1 MFIFKLK
8 ILTILLSLF
17 IFKPLFSEESWYQT
31 AANLHKE
38 WAKTY
43 HTVSDIERY
52 TNIHKLIIGKNVE
65 LKPGKVSFPG
75 YANQLSMNVK
85 VSNGAMAEV
94 IGAEDFAYNG
104 KTFHSF
110 TADYSKC
117 KKKEKQNDCTHH
129 YGSVRTELTSKKAK
143 WTFTEGTEK
152 WINYAFIPAHNIL
165 FPKNPQRK
173 FTIGQCHP
181 DGHKITW
188 MMTIQSA
195 NLIFNHEFSSF
206 KSNNEWKP
214 SSMEKRRIIKKFKV
228 NENHG
233 TDSWTSVRI
242 NFKNTKKPDGKLKV
256 WIDGKLAYDYE
267 GPTNWGKKKHK
278 GKRRNVCYFKFGLY
292 SNANLKADQKHEAEG
307 MMVFTDYMA
316 MAKTEEKLET
326 LLSKDK

>member
-1 MFIFKLK
+1 MVNTRLKLLY
-8 ILTILLSLF
+8 ILILLF
-17 IFKPLFSEESWYQT
+17 IFKPLLAEESWYQT

-43 HTVSDIERY
+43 HTVSDLERY
-52 TNIHKLIIGKNVE
+52 TNIHKLVIGKDVE

-75 YANQLSMNVK
+75 WMTSLSMNVK
-85 VSNGAMAEV
+85 VKDGAMAKI

-104 KTFHSF
+104 KTFNSF

-129 YGSVRTELTSKKAK
+129 FGSVRTELTSKKD

-152 WINYAFIPAHNIL
+152 WINYAMMPANNIL
-165 FPKNPQRK
+165 FPKNHERK
-173 FTIGQCHP
+173 FTVGQCHP

-195 NLIFNHEFSSF
+195 NLVLNHEFSSF
-206 KSNNEWKP
+206 KNNNEWKP
-214 SSMEKRRIIKKFKV
+214 SSMEKRRTLKKFKV
-228 NENHG
+228 NKNHG
-233 TDSWTSVRI
+233 TDSWTTVRI
-242 NFKNTKKPDGKLKV
+242 NFKNTKKADGKLKV

-278 GKRRNVCYFKFGLY
+278 GKTRNNCYFKFGLY
-292 SNANLKADQKHEAEG
+292 TNANQKAEYKHEAEG
-307 MMVFTDYMA
+307 MTVFTDYMA

-326 LLSKDK
+326 MLLKDK

>member
-1 MFIFKLK
+1 MVK
-8 ILTILLSLF
+8 TILKFLFFLISFF
-17 IFKPLFSEESWYQT
+17 IFKPLLAEESWYQT

-52 TNIHKLIIGKNVE
+52 TNIHKLVIGKDVE
-65 LKPGKVSFPG
+65 LKPGKVPFPG
-75 YANQLSMNVK
+75 WKTSLSMNVK
-85 VSNGAMAEV
+85 VKNGAMAKV

-104 KTFHSF
+104 KIFHSF

-129 YGSVRTELTSKKAK
+129 FGSVRTELTSKDD

-152 WINYAFIPAHNIL
+152 WIHYAFMPVNNML
-165 FPKNPQRK
+165 FPKNHERK
-173 FTIGQCHP
+173 FTVGQCHP

-195 NLIFNHEFSSF
+195 NLIFTHEFSSF
-206 KSNNEWKP
+206 KNNNEWKP
-214 SSMEKRRIIKKFKV
+214 SSMEKRRTLKKFKV
-228 NENHG
+228 NENNG
-233 TDSWTSVRI
+233 TDSWTNVRI
-242 NFKNTKKPDGKLKV
+242 NFKNSKKPDGKLKV

-278 GKRRNVCYFKFGLY
+278 GKRRNVCYFKFGIY
-292 SNANLKADQKHEAEG
+292 SNANLKADHKHEAEG
-307 MMVFTDYMA
+307 MTVFTDYMA
-316 MAKTEEKLET
+316 MAQTEEKLET
-326 LLSKDK
+326 LLLKDK

>member
-1 MFIFKLK
+1 MVNTKLK
-8 ILTILLSLF
+8 LLFILL
-17 IFKPLFSEESWYQT
+17 PLFVFKTLSADESWYQT

-43 HTVSDIERY
+43 HTVSDLERY
-52 TNIHKLIIGKNVE
+52 TNIHKLVIGKDVE

-75 YANQLSMNVK
+75 WKTSLSMNVK
-85 VSNGAMAEV
+85 VKDGAMAEI

-104 KTFHSF
+104 KTFNSF

-129 YGSVRTELTSKKAK
+129 FGSVRTELTSKND

-152 WINYAFIPAHNIL
+152 WINYAMMPANKML
-165 FPKNPQRK
+165 FPKNHERK
-173 FTIGQCHP
+173 FTVGQCHP
-181 DGHKITW
+181 DGHKIMW

-195 NLIFNHEFSSF
+195 NLILNHEFSSF
-206 KSNNEWKP
+206 KNNGEWKP
-214 SSMEKRRIIKKFKV
+214 SSMEKRRVLKKFKV

-233 TDSWTSVRI
+233 TDSWTNIRI

-256 WIDGKLAYDYE
+256 WVDEKLAYDYE

-278 GKRRNVCYFKFGLY
+278 GKHRNKCYFKFGIY
-292 SNANLKADQKHEAEG
+292 ANANQKAKHKHLAEG
-307 MMVFTDYMA
+307 MTVFTDFMA

-326 LLSKDK
+326 LLLKDK

>member
-1 MFIFKLK
+1 MGKIKLK
-8 ILTILLSLF
+8 ISIIFLCLF
-17 IFKPLFSEESWYQT
+17 IYKPILAEESWYQT

-43 HTVSDIERY
+43 HKVSDFERY
-52 TNIHKLIIGKNVE
+52 TNIHKLVIGRNVE

-75 YANQLSMNVK
+75 WKTKLSMNVK
-85 VSNGAMAEV
+85 VKNGAMAEV

-104 KTFHSF
+104 KTFYSF

-117 KKKEKQNDCTHH
+117 KRKEVQNDCTHH
-129 YGSVRTELTSKKAK
+129 FGSVRTELTSKDD

-152 WINYAFIPAHNIL
+152 WINYAFMPTRNIL
-165 FPKNPQRK
+165 FPKNPHRK
-173 FTIGQCHP
+173 YTVGQCHP
-181 DGHKITW
+181 SGHKITW

-206 KSNNEWKP
+206 KNNDEWKP
-214 SSMEKRRIIKKFKV
+214 SSMEKRRVLKKFKV
-228 NENHG
+228 NENNG
-233 TDSWTSVRI
+233 TDSWTTVRI
-242 NFKNTKKPDGKLKV
+242 NFKNSKKPDGKLKV

-292 SNANLKADQKHEAEG
+292 ANANLKAEHKNEAEG
-307 MMVFTDYMA
+307 MTVFTDYMA

-326 LLSKDK
+326 LLLKDK

>member
-1 MFIFKLK
+1 MVKIKLK
-8 ILTILLSLF
+8 FLLILTFFL
-17 IFKPLFSEESWYQT
+17 IFKPLLAEESWYQT

-52 TNIHKLIIGKNVE
+52 TNIHKLVIGKDVE
-65 LKPGKVSFPG
+65 LKPGMVPFPG
-75 YANQLSMNVK
+75 WKTSLSMNVK
-85 VSNGAMAEV
+85 VKNGAMAKV

-104 KTFHSF
+104 KIFHSF

-129 YGSVRTELTSKKAK
+129 FGSVRTELTSKDD

-152 WINYAFIPAHNIL
+152 WINYAFMPARNML
-165 FPKNPQRK
+165 FPKNPHRK
-173 FTIGQCHP
+173 YTVGQCHP

-188 MMTIQSA
+188 MMTIQKA
-195 NLIFNHEFSSF
+195 NLILNHQFSSF
-206 KSNNEWKP
+206 KNNNEWKP
-214 SSMEKRRIIKKFKV
+214 SSMEKRRVLKKFKV
-228 NENHG
+228 NKNYG
-233 TDSWTSVRI
+233 TDSWTTVRI
-242 NFKNTKKPDGKLKV
+242 NFKNSKKPDGKLKV

-292 SNANLKADQKHEAEG
+292 ANANLKAEHKHEAEG
-307 MMVFTDYMA
+307 MTVFTDYMA

-326 LLSKDK
+326 LLLKDK

>member
-1 MFIFKLK
+1 MVKNKKKLLYIVIF
-8 ILTILLSLF
+8 LF
-17 IFKPLFSEESWYQT
+17 IFKPLLAEESWYQT

-52 TNIHKLIIGKNVE
+52 TNIHKSVIGKAVK

-75 YANQLSMNVK
+75 YPNQLSMNVN

-94 IGAEDFAYNG
+94 FGAEDFAYNG
-104 KTFHSF
+104 KTFYSF

-129 YGSVRTELTSKKAK
+129 FGSVRTELVSKKSK
-143 WTFTEGTEK
+143 WTFNEGTEK
-152 WINYAFIPAHNIL
+152 WIHYAFMPANNML
-165 FPKNPQRK
+165 FPKNHERK
-173 FTIGQCHP
+173 FTVGQCHP

-188 MMTIQSA
+188 MMTIQKA
-195 NLIFNHEFSSF
+195 NLIFTQEFTSF

-292 SNANLKADQKHEAEG
+292 SNANLKAENKYEAEG
-307 MMVFTDYMA
+307 MTVFTDYMA
-316 MAKTEEKLET
+316 MAKTEEKLEE
-326 LLSKDK
+326 LLLKDK

>member
-1 MFIFKLK
+1 MVKTKLK
-8 ILTILLSLF
+8 FLFILISFF
-17 IFKPLFSEESWYQT
+17 IFKPLLAEESWYQT

-52 TNIHKLIIGKNVE
+52 TNIHKLVIGKDVE
-65 LKPGKVSFPG
+65 LKPGMVPFPG
-75 YANQLSMNVK
+75 WKTSLSMNVK
-85 VSNGAMAEV
+85 VKNGAMAKV

-104 KTFHSF
+104 KIFHSF

-129 YGSVRTELTSKKAK
+129 FGSVRTELTSKDD

-152 WINYAFIPAHNIL
+152 WINYAFMPTRNIL
-165 FPKNPQRK
+165 FPKNPHRK
-173 FTIGQCHP
+173 YTVGQCHP
-181 DGHKITW
+181 SGHKITW

-195 NLIFNHEFSSF
+195 NLIFTHEFSSF
-206 KSNNEWKP
+206 KNNDEWKP
-214 SSMEKRRIIKKFKV
+214 SSMEKRRVLKKFKV
-228 NENHG
+228 NENSG
-233 TDSWTSVRI
+233 TDSWTTVRI
-242 NFKNTKKPDGKLKV
+242 NFKNSKKPDGKLKV

-292 SNANLKADQKHEAEG
+292 ANANLKAERKNEAEG
-307 MMVFTDYMA
+307 MTVFTDYMA
-316 MAKTEEKLET
+316 MAKTKEKLET
-326 LLSKDK
+326 LLLKDK